1 MNSPDKSAVAIL
13 SPWEVRALESVWLTS
28 THPTPLA
35 RLCIGSA
42 LTDVFRS
49 EKEAAEV
56 LALFAEQSYI
66 LNYTIASH
74 TNECTVHLLY
84 KENCT
89 REGMLRGL
97 VHSYVVRSYIIMRPS
112 SRDEKGDSMNNN
124 DDDDEKLKLLRE
136 SMQRSHALTAE
147 QFHTQGWALDEMLF
161 EPTRS
166 RVSVSLPG

>member
-13 SPWEVRALESVWLTS
+13 SPGEVRALESVWLTS

-42 LTDVFRS
+42 LMDVFHS
-49 EKEAAEV
+49 EKEATEV
-56 LALFAEQSYI
+56 LALFAEQNYI
-66 LNYTIASH
+66 LNYTIMPH

-84 KENCT
+84 KENCS
-89 REGMLRGL
+89 REDMLRGL

-112 SRDEKGDSMNNN
+112 SRENGDTMNNN
-124 DDDDEKLKLLRE
+124 DNDDDGKLDLLRE
-136 SMQRSHALTAE
+136 SMQRSQALSTE
-147 QFHTQGWALDEMLF
+147 QFQTQGWVLDEMLF